1 VYTFTGSGATKSFN
15 SVLPDAGATVNRQD
29 GQLISISTLPPPT
42 IPLGGLGQLQ
52 VIGHFTGGATANV
65 SPFADLSS
73 GDTNVVLTG
82 SGALTG
88 LTNGTTTVT
97 VVYGGFT
104 NSTSVTV
111 RAPTFTDNFS
121 ANHDYVASGVTGTVG
136 TAVYLKNGDIPETTF
151 AGTGN
156 TSGADANIGAPG
168 TLSVTN
174 ANGQWEND
182 GNDGFFLFKYVTGDF
197 QMAVHI
203 IDYDIINYTFPGL
216 GARAYSKGTNGT
228 DVGAPF
234 DLGLGYQRR
243 ELGLLYPF

>member
-1 VYTFTGSGATKSFN
+1 MVFATGNPAASTNVTATVTGLTPGVTYYAAVYTFTGAGATKSFN
-15 SVLPDAGATVNRQD
+15 SLLPDTGATVNRQD

-121 ANHDYVASGVTGTVG
+121 ANHDYVASGVTGTG
-136 TAVYLKNGDIPETTF
+136 WEGLYLKNGIFPKQPSPELAIPQART
-151 AGTGN
+151 
-156 TSGADANIGAPG
+156 P
-168 TLSVTN
+168 TLEPRV
-174 ANGQWEND
+174 
-182 GNDGFFLFKYVTGDF
+182 
-197 QMAVHI
+197 
-203 IDYDIINYTFPGL
+203 P
-216 GARAYSKGTNGT
+216 
-228 DVGAPF
+228 
-234 DLGLGYQRR
+234 
-243 ELGLLYPF
+243 